1 MRPQHLLF
9 TMLLIG
15 ALFIS
20 GCGNLP
26 FLSQGAAQPT
36 PSPGASS
43 GSAAT
48 PAPQPSPAAGQ
59 PTQAPANNPGQAI
72 PAIPLPTAAQPTPG
86 GAATPVAGGGA
97 VTIPL
102 PQIQTTPAQLES
114 YRITIV
120 MSTNGTTADGQ
131 VVESQTTYAQA
142 THRPSKTGYTLVV
155 EDRRGTPS
163 SRSEIY
169 SVGDMLYTYERRDGK
184 EVCEPVMMAGMG
196 EMLRGIADGMTAP
209 VQMGVAQ
216 LVSRGETVNGVL
228 TDRYTLDQETI
239 SQFGAAGA
247 TVEKADLWVARD
259 GGYLVRYDLT
269 LKITSSTSPWSG
281 GPGIAAPMAEGTIAY
296 NWSLEDINKAT
307 ITLPSACGG
316 QTVGID
322 LPLPPGAQVSTALP
336 GATMGG
342 VKASIDSVV
351 TFFKTEYP
359 RLGYELTYEFGD
371 AQNGYILEFKK
382 GSEEVM
388 INISPGSDGEVSFS
402 VTRS

>member
-9 TMLLIG
+9 TMLLVG

-26 FLSQGAAQPT
+26 FLSQGSAQPT

-48 PAPQPSPAAGQ
+48 PAPPPTAAAGQ
-59 PTQAPANNPGQAI
+59 PTQAPANNPGQTI
-72 PAIPLPTAAQPTPG
+72 PAIPLPTAAQPAAG
-86 GAATPVAGGGA
+86 GPATPVAGGA
-97 VTIPL
+97 ATIPL
-102 PQIQTTPAQLES
+102 PQIQTKPTQLES
-114 YRITIV
+114 YRITII
-120 MSTNGTTADGQ
+120 MNTNGKTADGQ
-131 VVESQTTYAQA
+131 VIESQTTYAQA
-142 THRPSKTGYTLVV
+142 THRPSKTGYTLIV
-155 EDRRGTPS
+155 EDRRGAPS
-163 SRSEIY
+163 TRSEIY
-169 SVGDMLYTYERRDGK
+169 SVGDTLYAYERRDGK
-184 EVCEPVMMAGMG
+184 EVCEPAMMAGMG

-239 SQFGAAGA
+239 SQFSAAGA

-259 GGYLVRYDLT
+259 DGYLVRYDLT
-269 LKITSSTSPWSG
+269 LKVTSSTSSWSAV
-281 GPGIAAPMAEGTIAY
+281 PGVAAPMAEGTIAY
-296 NWSLEDINKAT
+296 NWSLEDINKTT

-316 QTVGID
+316 QAVGVD
-322 LPLPPGAQVSTALP
+322 LPLPPGTQVSTALP
-336 GATMGG
+336 GATMGQ
-342 VKASIDSVV
+342 VNATIDSVA

-359 RLGYELTYEFGD
+359 KLGYELTYEFGD

-382 GSEEVM
+382 GSEKVM
-388 INISPGSDGEVSFS
+388 MTISPGSNGAVSFTL
-402 VTRS
+402 TRS